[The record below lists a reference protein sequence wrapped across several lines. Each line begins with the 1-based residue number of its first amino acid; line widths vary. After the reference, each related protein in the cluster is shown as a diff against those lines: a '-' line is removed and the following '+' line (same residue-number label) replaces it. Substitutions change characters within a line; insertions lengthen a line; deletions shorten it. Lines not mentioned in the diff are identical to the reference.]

1 MVRSHATAVLLV
13 LCAPASLT
21 AGSAGIALRYDAALV
36 KNDFASPAARVTFNG
51 RTAWFLVDT
60 GAGVHML
67 CSWFV
72 AAAGL
77 QEDNSLADA
86 ISGVDST
93 GQRVRFRGLKK
104 QAGRVED
111 GRPLTLDLATVADF
125 PPEFEQLDIGG
136 VLSPQL
142 LAGPGE
148 AAVLDLRVPELV
160 FEPFAGAVRRL
171 GARKLPRDRVRFC
184 GSIDGPIANLVFAIP
199 VAVRNHEG
207 ALVLDSGA
215 KVTKLVSSSRLVR
228 GVALDGQKR
237 GTTGISGKEQSYSLA
252 RGLDVKFAGYTATVD
267 ARVAEATAGACGS
280 EGLLGLDALGRCAL
294 VLGRKDVAIKCGN

>member
-1 MVRSHATAVLLV
+1 M
-13 LCAPASLT
+13 LCAPALT
-21 AGSAGIALRYDAALV
+21 AADSSAIALRYDPALV
-36 KNDFASPAARVTFNG
+36 KNDFASPAVRLTFNG

-77 QEDNSLADA
+77 QEDPSLTDA

-93 GQRVRFRGLKK
+93 GQRVRFRGLRS
-104 QAGRVED
+104 QAGRLED
-111 GRPLTLDLATVADF
+111 GRRLTLDLATVSDF

-142 LAGPGE
+142 LADGDE
-148 AAVLDLRVPELV
+148 AAVLDLRVPELT
-160 FEPFAGAVRRL
+160 FEPFPRARRRL
-171 GARKLPRDRVRFC
+171 GAREVPRVRFC
-184 GSIDGPIANLVFAIP
+184 GSIDDGPVANRVFAIP
-199 VAVRNHEG
+199 VTIRQHEG
-207 ALVLDSGA
+207 TLILDTGA
-215 KVTKLVSSSRLVR
+215 KATKIVSSSRLVR
-228 GVALDGQKR
+228 GVALEGEGSR
-237 GTTGISGKEQSYSLA
+237 TTGISGTAQSYSLA
-252 RGLDVKFAGYTATVD
+252 RRLDIKFAGYTATL
-267 ARVAEATAGACGS
+267 APRVAEATAGACGS

>member
-1 MVRSHATAVLLV
+1 MLRGRVIGVVLIVCTPAVV
-13 LCAPASLT
+13 A
-21 AGSAGIALRYDAALV
+21 AGSSAIALRYDAALV

-77 QEDNSLADA
+77 REDPTLADA

-93 GQRVRFRGLKK
+93 GQRVKFRGLRS
-104 QAGRVED
+104 QAGRLED
-111 GRPLTLDLATVADF
+111 GRPLTLDLATVGDF
-125 PPEFEQLDIGG
+125 PPEFEQQDIGG

-184 GSIDGPIANLVFAIP
+184 GSIDSPVANLVFAIP
-199 VAVRNHEG
+199 VTIRNHEG
-207 ALVLDSGA
+207 ALILDTGA
-215 KVTKLVSSSRLVR
+215 KATKLVSSSRLVR
-228 GVALDGQKR
+228 GVALEGAGGR
-237 GTTGISGKEQSYSLA
+237 TTGVSGTEQSYSLA
-252 RGLDVKFAGYTATVD
+252 RPLDVKFAGYTATL
-267 ARVAEATAGACGS
+267 APRVAEATAGACGS